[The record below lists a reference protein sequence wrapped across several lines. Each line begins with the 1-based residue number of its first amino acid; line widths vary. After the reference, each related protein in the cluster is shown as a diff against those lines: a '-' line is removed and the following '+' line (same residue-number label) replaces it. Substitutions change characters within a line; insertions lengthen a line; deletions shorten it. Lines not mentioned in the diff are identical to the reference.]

1 MNHNATLAIV
11 AVVTAMT
18 LTAVAFAIPQQALA
32 YRHHNNHNNHN
43 NHKNSI
49 KVDQQVNQQNSC
61 TGVSVLPPMMRSTE
75 GLSGNGFPNGSDG
88 SSVSGTVCLNSGN
101 NSVDIHK

>member
-32 YRHHNNHNNHN
+32 YKHHNNHN

-61 TGVSVLPPMMRSTE
+61 TSVPVDNLKPLDT
-75 GLSGNGFPNGSDG
+75 FG
-88 SSVSGTVCLNSGN
+88 SSSTVCLNQGD